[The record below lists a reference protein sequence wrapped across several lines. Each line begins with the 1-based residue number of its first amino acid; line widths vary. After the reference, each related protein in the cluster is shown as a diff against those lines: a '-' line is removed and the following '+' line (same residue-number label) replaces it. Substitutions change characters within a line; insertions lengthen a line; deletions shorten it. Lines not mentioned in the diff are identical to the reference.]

1 MKLLSF
7 FLFTLVAIVSASAD
21 ADSHDG
27 TATLATRSLGEAEPL
42 CGAEF
47 ENERLAAS
55 LPSSFFSS
63 TSNPCGNTVRVTNA
77 ASGDDVTATV
87 TDSCGGL
94 NCLSDD
100 DIALSQDALNA
111 LGDSS
116 GFPIRVT
123 WTILG

>member
-1 MKLLSF
+1 MR
-7 FLFTLVAIVSASAD
+7 
-21 ADSHDG
+21 G
-27 TATLATRSLGEAEPL
+27 
-42 CGAEF
+42 
-47 ENERLAAS
+47 S
-55 LPSSFFSS
+55 LPASVRRSCCGPIRPRANLYANGVVASSFFSS

-116 GFPIRVT
+116 GFPIRGAFSS
-123 WTILG
+123 L